1 MPAAVHFAVDPR
13 SFLRREEGS
22 ATIEAVIWLPV
33 LMAMFCLAADSA
45 LIFAKQAEVM
55 RVVQDANRAMSV
67 GRLTSADATEAYIAA
82 QIAAISPAAE
92 IETTVTSGVI
102 ATTVTMP
109 SSDLAATGMIPALTG
124 INVSVTSQHMSEA

>member
-1 MPAAVHFAVDPR
+1 
-13 SFLRREEGS
+13 
-22 ATIEAVIWLPV
+22 
-33 LMAMFCLAADSA
+33 MAMFCLAADTA